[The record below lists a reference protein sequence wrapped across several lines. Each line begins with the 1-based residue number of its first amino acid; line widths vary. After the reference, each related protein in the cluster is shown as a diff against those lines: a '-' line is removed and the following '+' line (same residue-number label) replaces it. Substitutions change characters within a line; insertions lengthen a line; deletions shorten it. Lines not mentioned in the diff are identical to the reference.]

1 MKSARTAKVPMHT
14 LPNVVALGMYLF
26 SNKQEQKRA
35 QEKKYHTHLPSAP
48 RRLRHPVAV
57 AANLPKPHLTKE
69 TVAGAGAGSPTTRWA
84 EREVAA
90 PYPWGY
96 RMHETTIGEATS
108 VS

>member
-1 MKSARTAKVPMHT
+1 MHT

-69 TVAGAGAGSPTTRWA
+69 GDRGRGGGWQPYNTVGGEGGGSTVPVGVPHA
-84 EREVAA
+84 
-90 PYPWGY
+90 
-96 RMHETTIGEATS
+96 
-108 VS
+108 